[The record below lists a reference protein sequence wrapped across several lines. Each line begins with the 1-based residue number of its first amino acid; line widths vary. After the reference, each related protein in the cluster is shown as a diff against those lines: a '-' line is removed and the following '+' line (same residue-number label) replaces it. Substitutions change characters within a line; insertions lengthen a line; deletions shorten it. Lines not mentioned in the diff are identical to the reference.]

1 MSDWTEGVQIP
12 ITTPG
17 GPEGAAVLRA
27 LAQAMKDVGSETQG
41 AAAKADAAKTAFDFN
56 QIVEAAG
63 RLHEGFTRFAASV
76 ADLASEQ
83 ARLDANTARLGLD
96 FNAAADA
103 AGRFTDETEAM
114 AAATRLSE
122 AGINLTQTQLD
133 SLTRVAARF
142 AQNTGTTT
150 ASAIDTLT
158 NGLITGSQRGLRPF
172 GDELARVGA
181 GSHTVED
188 RLHALTE
195 QAGHTEQATDDA
207 ASSMARLNDRIDDMK
222 RSLASAFAQGITDT
236 LRLSEA
242 ADAAGTKFDI
252 LDEDITRAGRTVG
265 TVVVGIGNGLAILV
279 GMLATGI
286 AGMLSATV
294 AGASAAGAVIDRLR
308 SGHVTGLGAAA
319 SSAFNASMAD
329 SPITEAL
336 TRFTRGRVAAG
347 EAILGSLGEG
357 GESGPAASTVARE
370 RAGVSA
376 ARGGGG
382 GGASADDHAKSA
394 KADLLEVQRLNAA
407 AYAAERAANLRAQ
420 ETAARE
426 AETHDAEAR
435 RQLDDAATR
444 LRAEQERAKAESVEG
459 ARANRETERLR
470 REQQRRLDM
479 TQTYVERMR
488 DLHGQEADATQALAE
503 GVTSAF
509 SGMADAF
516 GKHLQAFVTG
526 KETIGD
532 ALQGM
537 LSDTLASIAQ
547 QATVKGA
554 LELAEGIS
562 ALAGIVTAP
571 LAPGHF
577 AAAGAYF
584 GVAALAGVGAA
595 AVAPSSPSVAAPAS
609 APREPAARLS
619 KGSASSG
626 EGGTVYNVTFGGP
639 MYGTGGVRQ
648 AARQMVGAINR
659 GAVQGGVQ
667 LLPGVLMG
675 GGAGS

>member
-1 MSDWTEGVQIP
+1 
-12 ITTPG
+12 
-17 GPEGAAVLRA
+17 
-27 LAQAMKDVGSETQG
+27 
-41 AAAKADAAKTAFDFN
+41 
-56 QIVEAAG
+56 
-63 RLHEGFTRFAASV
+63 
-76 ADLASEQ
+76 
-83 ARLDANTARLGLD
+83 
-96 FNAAADA
+96 
-103 AGRFTDETEAM
+103 
-114 AAATRLSE
+114 
-122 AGINLTQTQLD
+122 
-133 SLTRVAARF
+133 
-142 AQNTGTTT
+142 
-150 ASAIDTLT
+150 
-158 NGLITGSQRGLRPF
+158 
-172 GDELARVGA
+172 
-181 GSHTVED
+181 
-188 RLHALTE
+188 
-195 QAGHTEQATDDA
+195 
-207 ASSMARLNDRIDDMK
+207 
-222 RSLASAFAQGITDT
+222 
-236 LRLSEA
+236 
-242 ADAAGTKFDI
+242 
-252 LDEDITRAGRTVG
+252 
-265 TVVVGIGNGLAILV
+265 
-279 GMLATGI
+279 
-286 AGMLSATV
+286 
-294 AGASAAGAVIDRLR
+294 
-308 SGHVTGLGAAA
+308 
-319 SSAFNASMAD
+319 
-329 SPITEAL
+329 
-336 TRFTRGRVAAG
+336 
-347 EAILGSLGEG
+347 
-357 GESGPAASTVARE
+357 
-370 RAGVSA
+370 
-376 ARGGGG
+376 
-382 GGASADDHAKSA
+382 
-394 KADLLEVQRLNAA
+394 
-407 AYAAERAANLRAQ
+407 
-420 ETAARE
+420 
-426 AETHDAEAR
+426 
-435 RQLDDAATR
+435 
-444 LRAEQERAKAESVEG
+444 
-459 ARANRETERLR
+459 
-470 REQQRRLDM
+470 M